1 MIALLPLLALF
12 LRGDA
17 APSSIL
23 LEDLESFDID
33 MMAESLTSD
42 TAELRQGPPQLPP
55 LCPRS
60 AQPNVTSVVS
70 VSGDCNY
77 TLPPSLLRKGGKYPY
92 IPAALNISAP
102 NGTKECI
109 LTISSDGP
117 GTTAFIV
124 TKFPKDAQMSLEGGV
139 IGTVPFIRGGSPSNP
154 VLVGVGR
161 TSTTFKYSSA
171 SGGAIFINVFA
182 VCFRGCHEKIT
193 VAPGITGKIRYP
205 SKGKGGRPKRAVEER
220 KRGKPYKPICEYWF
234 TAPSGSKVL
243 LDFIR
248 FRVGRPSNPCGRVRM
263 VFAKSGDKF
272 FYDDTQSE
280 CGKKKDLEVN
290 STNNEIYAAII
301 PGRRDRFY
309 LKYRAV

>member
-1 MIALLPLLALF
+1 MIALLPLFALF
-12 LRGDA
+12 LRGEA
-17 APSSIL
+17 AASSIL
-23 LEDLESFDID
+23 LEDMESFDID
-33 MMAESLTSD
+33 MMAESMTSD
-42 TAELRQGPPQLPP
+42 TAELRQGPPPLPP

-70 VSGDCNY
+70 VTGDCTY
-77 TLPPSLLRKGGKYPY
+77 TLPSSLLRKGGKYPY

-124 TKFPKDAQMSLEGGV
+124 KEFPQDAQMSLEGAV
-139 IGTVPFIRGGSPSNP
+139 IGTVPFIRVPP
-154 VLVGVGR
+154 VLVGIGR

-193 VAPGITGKIRYP
+193 VAPGITGTIKYP
-205 SKGKGGRPKRAVEER
+205 SKGKGGRGKRAVEER

-243 LDFIR
+243 LDFIK
-248 FRVGRPSNPCGRVRM
+248 FRVGRPSNPCGKVRM
-263 VFAKSGDKF
+263 VFAGDKF
-272 FYDDTQSE
+272 FDEDTQSE
-280 CGKKKDLEVN
+280 CGKKKGLEVT
-290 STNNEIYAAII
+290 STTNEIYTAII
-301 PGRRDRFY
+301 PGRRDMVYF
-309 LKYRAV
+309 KYSAV